1 MSAVVSMTGWLRW
14 MGWLRLHSFTL
25 RSRSSAQTKTCHK
38 SVTYKCA
45 KKASLY
51 SVREWRRER
60 EREYVEERTMLFFRR
75 ETPPSRAILTRSS
88 SFHIIRNVNSFS
100 IVFHHKYLNLE
111 MQGFRLMNKNGS
123 VYTFRLFNALFL
135 ARSLFCFSSALPF
148 WKHAGERNVVNTVNS
163 ISIRFGRLMKVANSR
178 TLLN

>member
-14 MGWLRLHSFTL
+14 MGWLRLYSFTL

-38 SVTYKCA
+38 SVTYNRA
-45 KKASLY
+45 KKHHYTQSE
-51 SVREWRRER
+51 SEEER
-60 EREYVEERTMLFFRR
+60 EREYVEERTMLFFHRQ
-75 ETPPSRAILTRSS
+75 TPPSRAILTRSS

-135 ARSLFCFSSALPF
+135 ARSLFCFCFALPF